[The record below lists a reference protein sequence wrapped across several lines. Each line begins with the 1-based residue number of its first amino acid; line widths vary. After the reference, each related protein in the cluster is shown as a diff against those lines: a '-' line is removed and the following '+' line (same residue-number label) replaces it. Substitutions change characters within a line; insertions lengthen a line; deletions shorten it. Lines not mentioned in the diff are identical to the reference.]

1 MTNIQEVISA
11 FMVMHASGAPCF
23 WPLEQHNM
31 VVCRLLVALLL
42 LLLLLHLLL
51 LIATTNCDRGTRRTG
66 YSLATERVTARPMRA
81 A

>member
-31 VVCRLLVALLL
+31 VVCRLLVAGSAASAAAAA
-42 LLLLLHLLL
+42 
-51 LIATTNCDRGTRRTG
+51 AT
-66 YSLATERVTARPMRA
+66 SA
-81 A
+81 AADSNH